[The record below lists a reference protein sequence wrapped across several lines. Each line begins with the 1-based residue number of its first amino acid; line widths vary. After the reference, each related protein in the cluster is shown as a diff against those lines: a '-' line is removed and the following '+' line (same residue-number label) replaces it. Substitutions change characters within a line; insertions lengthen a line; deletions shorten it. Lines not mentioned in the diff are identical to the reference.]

1 MIDPRDELTAAAL
14 AYLGDSVIEILARER
29 LVREGLSSSAS
40 LNAAAARY
48 VRATSQS
55 AAAERVLPKLTERE
69 AAAYRRG
76 RNIGHTNTP
85 RSATPAEYR
94 RATGLEAL
102 FGWLWLGGEEG
113 ASRARELF
121 CAAYDDSPKAETQET
136 SKE

>member
-1 MIDPRDELTAAAL
+1 MIDARDEMTAAAL

-29 LVREGLSSSAS
+29 LVKQGISSSAA
-40 LNAAAARY
+40 LNAAAAKY
-48 VRATSQS
+48 VRATAQS
-55 AAAERVLPKLTERE
+55 AAAERVIPHLSERE

-102 FGWLWLGGEEG
+102 FGWLWLGGEDG
-113 ASRARELF
+113 VIRARELF
-121 CAAYDDSPKAETQET
+121 GTAYDTDDRLPNDQT
-136 SKE
+136 

>member
-29 LVREGLSSSAS
+29 LVREGRSSSAS

-48 VRATSQS
+48 VRATAQS
-55 AAAERVLPKLTERE
+55 AAAERVLPMLTERE

-121 CAAYDDSPKAETQET
+121 CAAYDDPPKAEMQET
-136 SKE
+136 SEE